1 MATLFLA
8 LCFVL
13 LILETLIGTV
23 ANGFIV
29 LVNCI
34 DWFRSK
40 KLSPTDLILVC
51 LGLSRLMW
59 QALVMLHVTMV
70 SFFLHTYL
78 SEPVHLSVVIV
89 WSFTVTV
96 NLWFAACLGVWYL
109 MKIAIFSHPLFLQVK
124 QRFSSLIPWLLF
136 GSVVFSALITIIAF
150 ARPISDLAICDPYF
164 LLLNN
169 SYDSEILESRTCMEL
184 VISRIVPNVIPSV
197 IFLSSTIL
205 LIISLWKHTRHLQ
218 HNGIGVRDLNTNVHL
233 SAIKALVSFAVLY
246 LSSWLAIS
254 LQTILHWRRSN
265 GSWAPLFSR
274 NISAAYPSGHAVILI
289 LINPKLKQAW
299 VRMIHRVKCH
309 VSEPP
314 S

>member
-1 MATLFLA
+1 MATLLSIISFVFLIME
-8 LCFVL
+8 
-13 LILETLIGTV
+13 ILVGTV

-29 LVNCI
+29 FVNCI

-70 SFFLHTYL
+70 SFFLRTYI
-78 SEPVHLSVVIV
+78 SEQVHLSVVIL
-89 WSFTVTV
+89 WSFTETV

-109 MKIAIFSHPLFLQVK
+109 TKIAIFSHPLFLQVK
-124 QRFSSLIPWLLF
+124 QRFSRLIPWLLL
-136 GSVVFSALITIIAF
+136 GSVVFSALMTIIAF
-150 ARPISDLAICDPYF
+150 ARPISDLAICDPYL

-169 SYDSEILESRTCMEL
+169 SYDSEIQESRTCMDL

-197 IFLSSTIL
+197 IFLSSTVS

-233 SAIKALVSFAVLY
+233 SAIKALASFAALY
-246 LSSWLAIS
+246 LSSQLAVSIQTMLGLGRNGHSWTSVLFRSIS
-254 LQTILHWRRSN
+254 VMYS
-265 GSWAPLFSR
+265 
-274 NISAAYPSGHAVILI
+274 SGHAVILI
-289 LINPKLKQAW
+289 INNPKLKQAW
-299 VRMIHRVKCH
+299 IRMIHHLKCD
-309 VSEPP
+309 VCEAP